1 MNIKQVFTFFVF
13 TIFASGFFVPMA
25 ASAQDDVSHN
35 VQVEMESFTFV
46 EPSNQGALENIT
58 VQFNGTPGAN
68 DVAELV
74 QGQNVSVTSESAGNG
89 TIEATVGSF
98 SLDYGTN
105 SQNEHKIEVYTN
117 NGAFSEYVDVEVTDV
132 TITNRDES
140 EGDAGT
146 SQPGP
151 FPVDDT
157 DDPNDEIITGI
168 TQAGGTFTF
177 SYDFTV
183 DQFAEA
189 SNFPKAEV
197 VKYTITP
204 N

>member
-1 MNIKQVFTFFVF
+1 MNIKQVFTLFVF
-13 TIFASGFFVPMA
+13 VIFAFGFFAPMA

-35 VQVEMESFTFV
+35 VQVEMEDFTFV
-46 EPSNQGALENIT
+46 EPSSQGALENIT
-58 VQFNGTPGAN
+58 VRFNGTPGAN
-68 DVAELV
+68 DVAQLI
-74 QGQNVSVTSESAGNG
+74 QGSNVSVTSESAGNG

-105 SQNEHKIEVYTN
+105 SQNEHRIYVSTN
-117 NGAFSEYVDVEVTDV
+117 NGAFSEYVDVEVNNV

-157 DDPNDEIITGI
+157 DDPNDDIITGV

-177 SYDFTV
+177 DYDFTV
-183 DQFAEA
+183 DQFADA
-189 SNFPKAEV
+189 SDFPKAEV
-197 VKYTITP
+197 VRYTITP

>member
-13 TIFASGFFVPMA
+13 TIFTTGLLAPMA

-46 EPSNQGALENIT
+46 EPSSQGALENIT
-58 VQFNGTPGAN
+58 VRFNGTPGAG

-89 TIEATVGSF
+89 TIEATIGSF

-105 SQNEHKIEVYTN
+105 SQNEHRIYVSTN
-117 NGAFSEYVDVEVTDV
+117 NGAFSEYVDVEVNNV

-151 FPVDDT
+151 FPVDDE
-157 DDPNDEIITGI
+157 DNPNDDIITGI

-183 DQFAEA
+183 NQFAEA